1 MKIEEFIESSNDLL
15 EAFPSTTISITYAND
30 AKKYKN
36 DKYLNSVKIK
46 CYEPKSG
53 KCLKFKTNK
62 AKELSRLLIFLG
74 PKSISVKRKREEEED
89 TEESKKFK
97 TEVPGM
103 ASIMSNKKFE
113 NDTEINDTVNPEPPA
128 SGDKKKKKKKGKK

>member
-15 EAFPSTTISITYAND
+15 QAFPSTTISITYAND

-36 DKYLNSVKIK
+36 EKYLNSVKIK

-74 PKSISVKRKREEEED
+74 PRSVSVKRKRDED
-89 TEESKKFK
+89 SEGTKKLK
-97 TEVPGM
+97 SEVPGM

-113 NDTEINDTVNPEPPA
+113 NDSEITEPVNPEPQVT
-128 SGDKKKKKKKGKK
+128 GDKKKKKKKSKK